1 MKKVETS
8 HIPKLNG
15 DNYQPWKLQVTLALQ
30 AGGVWGY
37 IDGTKKKPTLKTD
50 GSNQTDVDKWDENDV
65 GARSLIVQLLEQGQM
80 AHIYAC
86 DSAKT
91 TWEKIA
97 EVNSDASILNVQR
110 TLTRFYNF
118 KISEDRS
125 AVEACGELEELARAL
140 KEMGN
145 PVTAQALVIK
155 AVSSLPES
163 KFHAFKR
170 AWGSVDAASQTMA
183 NLIARIKNEE
193 LSFKANG
200 EGGEEQ
206 QQFNIAFNAQNGN
219 KKFQKGKS
227 NQQQQQQ
234 QPQKKKREGACRNCG
249 IEGHWARECR
259 KPKREEGDEAKC
271 NNNNNNNNSNRK
283 QNRKNNKK
291 QNEGPGD
298 CQAFLG
304 GHEMEEGSTR
314 WISDSGAS
322 FHITGR
328 KDWLTD
334 YKEFKNP
341 IPVSITDNSSI
352 RALGKGTVQVEAWVQ
367 GEWYPISIHNAHYIP
382 GAVNLFSEGIMDQKG
397 FKIVKENGKTT
408 YYFKGQQ
415 GPQAWWLNGNYVM
428 GFRVP
433 KNSAYSAT
441 INKTKLWHER
451 LAHVNM
457 GYIKNAVKVGAVEG
471 IKMEDLASDF
481 HCSDCHLGKET
492 RQPFPE
498 REKNKNLQPGD
509 VIHADLSGKDS
520 TTSLQ
525 GSNYFLLLKDEKTG
539 FRQVCFLKKKSDAAA
554 NIINFLKMFKNQ
566 TSKNIKIF
574 KSDNGGEFMCRELQ
588 DYFRDQGILH
598 QTSAPR
604 CPETNGL
611 IERDMRTVKE
621 ASKTMIIK
629 AGQSPG
635 MWEEAV
641 GFAVYILNRLPN
653 RNSPNCTPFEQVFGW
668 PPDLSHVRTFGCTA
682 YAQIPEEDRDPSDP
696 KARIGKLVGYG
707 TFGRKFKVYIPEKRK
722 VVPARNVSFLEDGGV
737 RTSYEVEE
745 DDAKHENEQQQQQE
759 EQQEK
764 IHDASSQST
773 SSHTTKPD
781 EEEVF
786 MDADDEGETTIL
798 VETPEGNYEYDPDKK
813 KIEIP
818 SRKLRSKDMIKP
830 PKKYQSFVA
839 SSPTIPRNYEDAIS
853 QPEGEKWMEAMKT
866 EMRSLEGNRTWKYVP
881 RPRHAKVLEPK
892 WVFSIKKNMNGEI
905 ERFKA
910 RLVVRGYRQQF
921 GVDYQETFS
930 TVARFESI
938 RFILAF
944 TAADG
949 WKYKQFDV
957 KTAYLNGVL
966 DEEIFMSQPEGFEI
980 DGDDLVC
987 LLLKSLYGLKQSSR
1001 CWNRTFSD
1009 FLKSIGL
1016 FPTHSDPCVF
1026 IGVIFGFIVIVVLYV
1041 DDGIVTSK
1049 SELAIAFVVDAM
1061 KKAFEITR
1069 KDLEVFVGIEITIE
1083 GGTMTLAQHQYTE
1096 ALLEKYDI
1104 TERRTASVPMKQNLD
1119 LVKAENC
1126 DTAYPYQELIGSL
1139 LFLAR
1144 VTRPDIAYAVT
1155 KLSQFNT
1162 CYDKTHWDAAQ
1173 DVLLYLRR
1181 TGTLGIQYECNSE
1194 FVISAYTD
1202 SDFAGDKNDRKSTT
1216 GFATFV
1222 NDSLIT
1228 WCSQKQDV
1236 VTLSSTEAE
1245 YTALC
1250 AGAKE
1255 VAWLRKFA
1263 EEIGREQEEPTTIM
1277 VDNTS
1282 AIRLVDNPEFHKRT
1296 KHVDVKYHY
1305 TRQLAEEK
1313 KVEVVYTPTQ
1323 DQKADIL
1330 TKPLGKSKHADMVEK
1345 IGLKPVNRKPR
1356 GGGGSLFWT
1365 WAMMMCLLGVT
1376 QGVNIQ
1382 NSQPILWR
1390 GSPVPVISGY
1400 ETVYLRIKLISPCT
1414 LLTEEIVPKGQ
1425 LETAKKICNEMYE
1438 TYFIHEMKQMCP
1450 SFHNFSMS
1458 KHRPKRFILVAL
1470 IALGAVVVTG
1480 LGIGGVVL
1488 AANNAARISDLEE
1501 ISSLQEK
1508 SINQL
1513 EEQMN
1518 FTEIA
1523 LQKLRTDFNI
1533 LVKDHE
1539 VLDKNLN
1546 EITEKGPNTYFTI
1559 SYITTKLMMGKQVIK
1574 EATRAWNNKKI
1585 LNGMMDYFNITLPC
1599 GEDECPL
1606 SLATGKRCY
1615 FGEDMKDL
1623 YIQMDMPKVN
1633 KALQLVEA
1641 DAFDLMLQTWNQ
1653 TCRITYNG
1661 PENAILSKKEGCP
1674 VALNLKTSR
1683 MYDLVLSSSQDCLKG
1698 FKNKSENSYFS
1709 VKHCQGRGEKD
1720 AEDFIQVKPHHGS
1733 LHVYCFGCNITIDN
1747 LSQECPKEVFILPIG
1762 ARFRINNQEFTGS
1775 IVHIEHQDS
1784 PDPLFTMRT
1793 NAYLKPR
1800 VDYQELMKDPMVNNH
1815 FVFSKGETWTHSE
1828 TWHMEIGLIITL
1840 LVVIIV
1846 LACILTKCYLDHRK
1860 IKVKVV
1866 TKPKPLRNQE
1876 IEEDE
1881 DSQ

>member
-1 MKKVETS
+1 MGATKQTWTS
-8 HIPKLNG
+8 
-15 DNYQPWKLQVTLALQ
+15 
-30 AGGVWGY
+30 
-37 IDGTKKKPTLKTD
+37 GTRTTWEL
-50 GSNQTDVDKWDENDV
+50 
-65 GARSLIVQLLEQGQM
+65 ARSLFSYL
-80 AHIYAC
+80 
-86 DSAKT
+86 SK
-91 TWEKIA
+91 
-97 EVNSDASILNVQR
+97 R

-509 VIHADLSGKDS
+509 
-520 TTSLQ
+520 
-525 GSNYFLLLKDEKTG
+525 
-539 FRQVCFLKKKSDAAA
+539 
-554 NIINFLKMFKNQ
+554 
-566 TSKNIKIF
+566 
-574 KSDNGGEFMCRELQ
+574 
-588 DYFRDQGILH
+588 
-598 QTSAPR
+598 
-604 CPETNGL
+604 
-611 IERDMRTVKE
+611 
-621 ASKTMIIK
+621 
-629 AGQSPG
+629 SPG

-737 RTSYEVEE
+737 LTSYEEEE
-745 DDAKHENEQQQQQE
+745 DDAKHENEQQQQQQQE

-818 SRKLRSKDMIKP
+818 SRKLR
-830 PKKYQSFVA
+830 
-839 SSPTIPRNYEDAIS
+839 
-853 QPEGEKWMEAMKT
+853 
-866 EMRSLEGNRTWKYVP
+866 
-881 RPRHAKVLEPK
+881 
-892 WVFSIKKNMNGEI
+892 
-905 ERFKA
+905 
-910 RLVVRGYRQQF
+910 
-921 GVDYQETFS
+921 
-930 TVARFESI
+930 
-938 RFILAF
+938 
-944 TAADG
+944 
-949 WKYKQFDV
+949 
-957 KTAYLNGVL
+957 
-966 DEEIFMSQPEGFEI
+966 
-980 DGDDLVC
+980 
-987 LLLKSLYGLKQSSR
+987 
-1001 CWNRTFSD
+1001 
-1009 FLKSIGL
+1009 
-1016 FPTHSDPCVF
+1016 
-1026 IGVIFGFIVIVVLYV
+1026 
-1041 DDGIVTSK
+1041 
-1049 SELAIAFVVDAM
+1049 
-1061 KKAFEITR
+1061 
-1069 KDLEVFVGIEITIE
+1069 
-1083 GGTMTLAQHQYTE
+1083 
-1096 ALLEKYDI
+1096 
-1104 TERRTASVPMKQNLD
+1104 
-1119 LVKAENC
+1119 
-1126 DTAYPYQELIGSL
+1126 
-1139 LFLAR
+1139 
-1144 VTRPDIAYAVT
+1144 
-1155 KLSQFNT
+1155 
-1162 CYDKTHWDAAQ
+1162 
-1173 DVLLYLRR
+1173 
-1181 TGTLGIQYECNSE
+1181 
-1194 FVISAYTD
+1194 
-1202 SDFAGDKNDRKSTT
+1202 
-1216 GFATFV
+1216 
-1222 NDSLIT
+1222 
-1228 WCSQKQDV
+1228 
-1236 VTLSSTEAE
+1236 
-1245 YTALC
+1245 
-1250 AGAKE
+1250 
-1255 VAWLRKFA
+1255 
-1263 EEIGREQEEPTTIM
+1263 
-1277 VDNTS
+1277 
-1282 AIRLVDNPEFHKRT
+1282 
-1296 KHVDVKYHY
+1296 
-1305 TRQLAEEK
+1305 
-1313 KVEVVYTPTQ
+1313 
-1323 DQKADIL
+1323 
-1330 TKPLGKSKHADMVEK
+1330 
-1345 IGLKPVNRKPR
+1345 

-1376 QGVNIQ
+1376 QGVNVQ

-1623 YIQMDMPKVN
+1623 YIQVDMPKVN

-1860 IKVKVV
+1860 IKVKV
-1866 TKPKPLRNQE
+1866 
-1876 IEEDE
+1876 
-1881 DSQ
+1881 

>member
-1 MKKVETS
+1 
-8 HIPKLNG
+8 
-15 DNYQPWKLQVTLALQ
+15 
-30 AGGVWGY
+30 
-37 IDGTKKKPTLKTD
+37 
-50 GSNQTDVDKWDENDV
+50 
-65 GARSLIVQLLEQGQM
+65 M

-830 PKKYQSFVA
+830 PKKYQS
-839 SSPTIPRNYEDAIS
+839 
-853 QPEGEKWMEAMKT
+853 
-866 EMRSLEGNRTWKYVP
+866 
-881 RPRHAKVLEPK
+881 
-892 WVFSIKKNMNGEI
+892 
-905 ERFKA
+905 
-910 RLVVRGYRQQF
+910 
-921 GVDYQETFS
+921 
-930 TVARFESI
+930 
-938 RFILAF
+938 
-944 TAADG
+944 
-949 WKYKQFDV
+949 
-957 KTAYLNGVL
+957 
-966 DEEIFMSQPEGFEI
+966 
-980 DGDDLVC
+980 
-987 LLLKSLYGLKQSSR
+987 
-1001 CWNRTFSD
+1001 
-1009 FLKSIGL
+1009 
-1016 FPTHSDPCVF
+1016 
-1026 IGVIFGFIVIVVLYV
+1026 
-1041 DDGIVTSK
+1041 
-1049 SELAIAFVVDAM
+1049 ELAIAFVVDAM

-1096 ALLEKYDI
+1096 ALLEK
-1104 TERRTASVPMKQNLD
+1104 
-1119 LVKAENC
+1119 
-1126 DTAYPYQELIGSL
+1126 
-1139 LFLAR
+1139 
-1144 VTRPDIAYAVT
+1144 
-1155 KLSQFNT
+1155 
-1162 CYDKTHWDAAQ
+1162 
-1173 DVLLYLRR
+1173 
-1181 TGTLGIQYECNSE
+1181 
-1194 FVISAYTD
+1194 
-1202 SDFAGDKNDRKSTT
+1202 
-1216 GFATFV
+1216 
-1222 NDSLIT
+1222 
-1228 WCSQKQDV
+1228 
-1236 VTLSSTEAE
+1236 
-1245 YTALC
+1245 
-1250 AGAKE
+1250 
-1255 VAWLRKFA
+1255 
-1263 EEIGREQEEPTTIM
+1263 
-1277 VDNTS
+1277 
-1282 AIRLVDNPEFHKRT
+1282 
-1296 KHVDVKYHY
+1296 
-1305 TRQLAEEK
+1305 
-1313 KVEVVYTPTQ
+1313 
-1323 DQKADIL
+1323 
-1330 TKPLGKSKHADMVEK
+1330 
-1345 IGLKPVNRKPR
+1345 

-1376 QGVNIQ
+1376 QGVNVQ

-1860 IKVKVV
+1860 IKVKV
-1866 TKPKPLRNQE
+1866 
-1876 IEEDE
+1876 
-1881 DSQ
+1881 

>member
-539 FRQVCFLKKKSDAAA
+539 FRQ
-554 NIINFLKMFKNQ
+554 
-566 TSKNIKIF
+566 
-574 KSDNGGEFMCRELQ
+574 
-588 DYFRDQGILH
+588 
-598 QTSAPR
+598 
-604 CPETNGL
+604 
-611 IERDMRTVKE
+611 
-621 ASKTMIIK
+621 
-629 AGQSPG
+629 
-635 MWEEAV
+635 
-641 GFAVYILNRLPN
+641 
-653 RNSPNCTPFEQVFGW
+653 
-668 PPDLSHVRTFGCTA
+668 
-682 YAQIPEEDRDPSDP
+682 
-696 KARIGKLVGYG
+696 
-707 TFGRKFKVYIPEKRK
+707 
-722 VVPARNVSFLEDGGV
+722 
-737 RTSYEVEE
+737 
-745 DDAKHENEQQQQQE
+745 
-759 EQQEK
+759 
-764 IHDASSQST
+764 
-773 SSHTTKPD
+773 
-781 EEEVF
+781 
-786 MDADDEGETTIL
+786 
-798 VETPEGNYEYDPDKK
+798 
-813 KIEIP
+813 
-818 SRKLRSKDMIKP
+818 
-830 PKKYQSFVA
+830 
-839 SSPTIPRNYEDAIS
+839 
-853 QPEGEKWMEAMKT
+853 
-866 EMRSLEGNRTWKYVP
+866 
-881 RPRHAKVLEPK
+881 
-892 WVFSIKKNMNGEI
+892 
-905 ERFKA
+905 
-910 RLVVRGYRQQF
+910 
-921 GVDYQETFS
+921 
-930 TVARFESI
+930 
-938 RFILAF
+938 
-944 TAADG
+944 
-949 WKYKQFDV
+949 
-957 KTAYLNGVL
+957 
-966 DEEIFMSQPEGFEI
+966 
-980 DGDDLVC
+980 
-987 LLLKSLYGLKQSSR
+987 
-1001 CWNRTFSD
+1001 
-1009 FLKSIGL
+1009 
-1016 FPTHSDPCVF
+1016 
-1026 IGVIFGFIVIVVLYV
+1026 
-1041 DDGIVTSK
+1041 
-1049 SELAIAFVVDAM
+1049 
-1061 KKAFEITR
+1061 
-1069 KDLEVFVGIEITIE
+1069 
-1083 GGTMTLAQHQYTE
+1083 
-1096 ALLEKYDI
+1096 
-1104 TERRTASVPMKQNLD
+1104 
-1119 LVKAENC
+1119 
-1126 DTAYPYQELIGSL
+1126 
-1139 LFLAR
+1139 
-1144 VTRPDIAYAVT
+1144 
-1155 KLSQFNT
+1155 
-1162 CYDKTHWDAAQ
+1162 
-1173 DVLLYLRR
+1173 
-1181 TGTLGIQYECNSE
+1181 
-1194 FVISAYTD
+1194 
-1202 SDFAGDKNDRKSTT
+1202 
-1216 GFATFV
+1216 
-1222 NDSLIT
+1222 
-1228 WCSQKQDV
+1228 
-1236 VTLSSTEAE
+1236 
-1245 YTALC
+1245 
-1250 AGAKE
+1250 
-1255 VAWLRKFA
+1255 
-1263 EEIGREQEEPTTIM
+1263 
-1277 VDNTS
+1277 
-1282 AIRLVDNPEFHKRT
+1282 
-1296 KHVDVKYHY
+1296 
-1305 TRQLAEEK
+1305 
-1313 KVEVVYTPTQ
+1313 
-1323 DQKADIL
+1323 
-1330 TKPLGKSKHADMVEK
+1330 
-1345 IGLKPVNRKPR
+1345 
-1356 GGGGSLFWT
+1356 
-1365 WAMMMCLLGVT
+1365 
-1376 QGVNIQ
+1376 GVNVQ